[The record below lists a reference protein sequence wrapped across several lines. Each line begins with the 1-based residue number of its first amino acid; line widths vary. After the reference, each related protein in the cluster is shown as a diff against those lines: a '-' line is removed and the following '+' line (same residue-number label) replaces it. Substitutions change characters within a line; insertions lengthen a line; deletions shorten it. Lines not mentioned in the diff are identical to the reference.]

1 MSPAPVAATMPRT
14 TLSRAVSPLVAL
26 TPAVVT
32 LFAAG
37 CGGTAERSGG
47 EAGGNSAAAAAPAAA
62 PGAASP
68 DQPLDLTEADL
79 DAYER
84 GLQKEIELVRAAQER
99 ARTATTPQARAEA
112 TQAQWKE
119 QTMPEAARAIGV
131 TPERYQQVRETVHEV
146 LQTLDFQGKIEG
158 PMQMDTARAT
168 PEMRARLARDP
179 LAALAPAAA
188 AALRA
193 RLDRLAPI
201 FAQYVTLTAVG
212 G

>member
-1 MSPAPVAATMPRT
+1 MMPRT
-14 TLSRAVSPLVAL
+14 TLAREFGPLLVVAL
-26 TPAVVT
+26 
-32 LFAAG
+32 LAA
-37 CGGTAERSGG
+37 CGGDADRAADGVD
-47 EAGGNSAAAAAPAAA
+47 AGAPNGSAVASPASTA
-62 PGAASP
+62 PGAASEG
-68 DQPLDLTEADL
+68 QATSLTEADL

-84 GLQKEIELVRAAQER
+84 GLQQEIALVRAAQER
-99 ARTATTPQARAEA
+99 SRTASTPAARGEA
-112 TQAQWKE
+112 MQAQWKE

-131 TPERYQQVRETVHEV
+131 APERYEQVRERVHEV
-146 LQTLDFQGKIEG
+146 LQTLDFQGKIDG

-179 LAALAPAAA
+179 IAELPPATA

-201 FAQYVTLTAVG
+201 FVQYVRLTEVG